1 MRDYKESINKP
12 SSSQD
17 IVIYREGPGWI
28 YSTREG
34 YLFIVKSRAGSHYT
48 GLETPHLTNCLPS
61 HPGSNPLR
69 PEATHKL
76 QPRAAHREVAHN
88 VPEEGGELEDG
99 RDEGEEGAVQL
110 NERNVSQYLSE
121 NALV

>member
-1 MRDYKESINKP
+1 M
-12 SSSQD
+12 
-17 IVIYREGPGWI
+17 V
-28 YSTREG
+28 T
-34 YLFIVKSRAGSHYT
+34 YLFIVKSRAGSHYIE
-48 GLETPHLTNCLPS
+48 LETRRLTNCLPS
-61 HPGSNPLR
+61 HPGSNALR

-99 RDEGEEGAVQL
+99 RDEGEEGAVEL
-110 NERNVSQYLSE
+110 DERNVSQDLSE